1 MAIKDPLVILFSI
14 VETAELL
21 GFSFIQFFPT

>member
-1 MAIKDPLVILFSI
+1 MAIKDPLVILFST

-21 GFSFIQFFPT
+21 GFSFVQFFPT